1 MIEVLAISG
10 SPVKGSSTDILL
22 EAVGSSVL
30 ESVGAEKCR
39 LTMVKLN
46 ERKFIACQAC
56 GRAPE
61 TGWCLY
67 DDDLTPVY
75 EKLAT
80 CDCLLFGTPIYF
92 DSVSAQAKAFIDRC
106 NCFRP
111 LDFGRTNP
119 EHRFVMRLTRK
130 RPGAMVLVSGEG
142 QWIEGA
148 RRTVAGFFKWIEV
161 TNEGLLSYA
170 AKDDYTIGTVRNDLT
185 VLSEA
190 KDLGTRLAEIVLKG
204 HES

>member
-22 EAVGSSVL
+22 ETVGKSLL
-30 ESVGAEKCR
+30 ESAGPDRCR
-39 LTMVKLN
+39 LTVIRLN
-46 ERKFIACQAC
+46 ELRFIACQSC
-56 GRAPE
+56 GKAPDSR
-61 TGWCLY
+61 WCLY

-75 EKLAT
+75 EKVAE
-80 CDCLLFGTPIYF
+80 CDCLLFGSPIYF
-92 DSVSAQAKAFIDRC
+92 DSVSAQAKAFMDRC

-111 LDFGRTNP
+111 LDFGHTNP
-119 EHRFVMRLTRK
+119 GHRFVKRLTRK
-130 RPGAMVLVSGEG
+130 RPGGMVLVSGEG

-148 RRTVAGFFKWIEV
+148 RRTIAGFFKWIEV

-170 AKDDYTIGTVRNDLT
+170 AKDDYTIGAVRNDFQ
-185 VLSEA
+185 VLGQA
-190 KDLGTRLAEIVLKG
+190 KEMGTRLAEIVVRD